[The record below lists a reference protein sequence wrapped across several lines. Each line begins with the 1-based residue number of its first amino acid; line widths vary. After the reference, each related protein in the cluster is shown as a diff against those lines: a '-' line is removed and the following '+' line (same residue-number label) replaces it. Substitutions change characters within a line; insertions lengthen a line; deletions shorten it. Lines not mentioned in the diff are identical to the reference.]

1 MNTKSAT
8 YGLIDR
14 ARRTPAI
21 NIPLTS
27 LGRRLLPSGS
37 LRCWCLEHLP
47 RTGTVT
53 IDLPY
58 GAGNK
63 QVVLQ
68 SGSDWL
74 TSRIWWDGVAAFE
87 PEVGPYFSA
96 LASQARCVLDI
107 GAYTGWYSILTAVL
121 NPTARV
127 LAFEAN
133 PIVAESLRKNLEL
146 NSLESVEIVEC
157 AVSAED
163 GEAQFHLGAPG
174 LPSSSSLE
182 AEWKGLDRTI
192 TVQTRSIDSVMESC
206 GRPHVDLV
214 KIDIEGS
221 EHRAIN
227 GMKETILRCQP
238 VMVIELLKAHRSTFL
253 DILPFLTVA
262 GYEIYQCTPE
272 ALLHVEPT
280 VEAVTR
286 AQAINFLA
294 VTRDNQFLPLLGLDS
309 PLPRHP

>member
-1 MNTKSAT
+1 
-8 YGLIDR
+8 
-14 ARRTPAI
+14 
-21 NIPLTS
+21 
-27 LGRRLLPSGS
+27 
-37 LRCWCLEHLP
+37 
-47 RTGTVT
+47 
-53 IDLPY
+53 
-58 GAGNK
+58 
-63 QVVLQ
+63 
-68 SGSDWL
+68 
-74 TSRIWWDGVAAFE
+74 
-87 PEVGPYFSA
+87 
-96 LASQARCVLDI
+96 
-107 GAYTGWYSILTAVL
+107 VL

-192 TVQTRSIDSVMESC
+192 TVQTRSIDSVLESC
-206 GRPHVDLV
+206 GQPHVDLV

-227 GMKETILRCQP
+227 GMKETVLRCQP

-253 DILPFLTVA
+253 DVLPFLTEV

-280 VEAVTR
+280 VEALTR

-294 VTRDNQFLPLLGLDS
+294 VTRDNRFLPLLGLDA
-309 PLPRHP
+309 PRPWHQ

>member
-1 MNTKSAT
+1 VNTKSAT

-74 TSRIWWDGVAAFE
+74 TSRIWWDGVTAFE

-253 DILPFLTVA
+253 DILPFLTDA